1 MSDLKPPKKR
11 TPRNKSTVMNIS
23 ENSSNAPTSSARDH
37 DVFTKVKALLETGPT
52 EAITAVILEH
62 NAASATALIDLAEFF
77 FTNAYES
84 LATQAYLRLA
94 ELQPTEGGHFG
105 RLGDLA
111 LRRND
116 PLTAAQVFRKAL
128 TLFTTPPDWAFIGL
142 GNALELL
149 GDFSGALACL
159 TQVSANREIKARR
172 TQLEDLI
179 NSRHV
184 AVDIGMYIDACLTPV
199 KGYVETIRGHIALGW
214 IFDAENQRDVE
225 VEVLYRGKVVASA
238 LATETSALR
247 KDYASITRGKQFR
260 IELPVNALTGDSQS
274 LVFRDS
280 LSLTE
285 IPRFGYHPIQ
295 AEEFTVKL
303 EFTPPH
309 TLQLSFA
316 EVTPCVHRPVNLDVW
331 AGQHFVQNIL
341 CTDFGSTHVIT
352 LPESIL
358 ENSEYLFTVFCGHT
372 LVGNA
377 TFKITEADLSN
388 YSSYND
394 LMEIIV
400 DDPQLSNAPGPIR
413 TLLQKITRSALF
425 DVEFYAKSSK
435 KKFHDA
441 RDAAIHYLTHP
452 EFWLTP
458 TSAWLDPHFLH
469 ALGGKEVG
477 IQSIDKGDVTISPL
491 EWYIKQSWT
500 KDVGP
505 NPLFSNS
512 DYVARIAM
520 GVGSSLGN
528 APTLFDHWLHAAQKN
543 PISPSVLVNLAHISK
558 KLAQPTYSGSDVLSA
573 LLHWLTQD
581 RNPSFL
587 HPIWVTE
594 WLHQQHILHKAKTPR
609 DWLSAYRL
617 GLILGI
623 APHPVIQHSYNGNF
637 YQLVRKYELLC
648 WTTGVDHIE
657 NLCPLIIPDK
667 FYAQFGPC
675 EASLPSSTRKSGFYC
690 YLEADLAQEQPQ
702 FLLDFDADFITAQY
716 PGLLEFCHEKRAVGD
731 PNFIWA
737 RWLRLLRISGCY
749 ESSLAETTKEDVLTA
764 HELATLRSMRRS
776 LCSSHIQASFII
788 PSYARD
794 DLVMR
799 VILSL
804 AKSHTDTHTIEILIA
819 EDSDQVD
826 CAWILEYFLPF
837 AIIHKN
843 SKNLGFLLSC
853 NAAVSRSSGAI
864 IVLVNNDVLLH
875 KDALRE
881 LLLTFQMRSD
891 AAVVGGLILNVDGT
905 IQENG
910 GLIWN
915 DASAWNYHRNL
926 NPDEEHLRNVREVEY
941 VTGAW
946 IGIRRHVWDELGGF
960 DPHFVPAYCEEADL
974 CLSAA
979 ARGYKTYVNPH
990 SVVTHLEGAT
1000 MGSDT
1005 AADSLKA
1012 YQITNSRKLY
1022 NKWHSV
1028 LSVAHQPNAKISP
1041 FHTGRTHPNRF
1052 ITVVFDHYLPEYD
1065 RDAGSRTIFAI
1076 CEALT
1081 RIENNYVI
1089 FVPANNFRSRY
1100 AVALERMGIE
1110 CITGSQ
1116 GWSRFDHLLAEHS
1129 DTIRHVFVSRIDV
1142 ARRYKWHLDQMRCQK
1157 SLYIHDID
1165 TLRGFA
1171 YTPENP
1177 EFQKLTSVA
1186 IAAYINRHSD
1196 VFDQFNTI
1204 ISCSKDETQLLLP
1217 FLREKII
1224 EIFPYTFKPASEQ
1237 RANKTAKDIIFVGS
1251 YNHRPNQEGVEW
1263 FLYEVWPQLR
1273 ENLPDAKFHLVGSG
1287 FENTD
1292 FADHDNRIIVHGQV
1306 TDQTL
1311 RYLYSICRVSIA
1323 PLLSGAGIKGKLVE
1337 ACAIGLPCVGTE
1349 AAWQGL
1355 TPPAGYGYLSGT
1367 DATLTSRIVKTYK
1380 AYGDNI
1386 YKALIDHYQSNL
1398 AHQNHIDTVIPELIR
1413 NSR

>member
-1 MSDLKPPKKR
+1 MSNIKPPKKR
-11 TPRNKSTVMNIS
+11 ITRNKPAVPKMT
-23 ENSSNAPTSSARDH
+23 EPSSHAPTPSAGNH
-37 DVFTKVKALLETGPT
+37 DELIKVKSLLETGQT
-52 EAITAVILEH
+52 EAITAVILQQE
-62 NAASATALIDLAEFF
+62 AVSVPVLMDLADFLF
-77 FTNAYES
+77 QNAHES
-84 LATQAYLRLA
+84 LATQAYSRLA
-94 ELQPTEGGHFG
+94 ELQPTDGNHLG

-116 PLTAAQVFRKAL
+116 PLTAAQVFRKVL
-128 TLFTTPPDWAFIGL
+128 TLFATPPDWAFIGL

-149 GDFSGALACL
+149 GDFSGAVACL
-159 TQVSANREIKARR
+159 TQVSENREIKARLA
-172 TQLEDLI
+172 QLTEI
-179 NSRHV
+179 IEGGHV
-184 AVDIGMYIDACLTPV
+184 AVDIGTYIDTCTTPV
-199 KGYVETIRGHIALGW
+199 KGYTEAIQGHIALGW
-214 IFDAENQRDVE
+214 AFDAENPRDIE
-225 VEVLYRGKVVASA
+225 VEVLYCGKVVASG
-238 LATETSALR
+238 LATETCVLR
-247 KDYASITRGKQFR
+247 KDYPSLTRGKQFR
-260 IELPVNALTGDSQS
+260 IELPLNALTGDSQS

-280 LSLTE
+280 LSLVE
-285 IPRFGYHPIQ
+285 FPRFGYYPPQ
-295 AEEFTVKL
+295 TKEFTVEL
-303 EFTPPH
+303 EITPPY
-309 TLQLSFA
+309 TLKLSFSGVA
-316 EVTPCVHRPVNLDVW
+316 PCARGPVKLGIW
-331 AGQHFVQNIL
+331 AGQHFVQNIE
-341 CTDFGSTHVIT
+341 CVDFDSTPSIR

-358 ENSEYLFTVFCGHT
+358 GNSEYIFTVYWGHT

-388 YSSYND
+388 YFSHQD
-394 LMEIIV
+394 LMGLID
-400 DDPQLSNAPGPIR
+400 DDPKLLDAPGPIR

-425 DVEFYAKSSK
+425 DIDFYSISSK
-435 KKFHDA
+435 KTFNDV

-458 TSAWLDPHFLH
+458 TSAWLDPYFIG
-469 ALGGKEVG
+469 ALGGKG
-477 IQSIDKGDVTISPL
+477 ISAQAADDGDAIISPL
-491 EWYIKQSWT
+491 EWYIKQPWT
-500 KDVGP
+500 SDVGP
-505 NPLFSNS
+505 NSLFSNA
-512 DYVARIAM
+512 DYVARTAM
-520 GVGSSLGN
+520 GVGTSLGD
-528 APTLFDHWLHAAQKN
+528 APTLFDHWLQAAQKN
-543 PISPSVLVNLAHISK
+543 PVSPSVLVDLAYISK
-558 KLAQPTYSGSDVLSA
+558 QLSQSTYCGRDVVSA
-573 LLHWLTQD
+573 LLHWLTQE

-594 WLHQQHILHKAKTPR
+594 WLHQQHILQKTKVPK
-609 DWLSAYRL
+609 DWLGAYRL

-623 APHPVIQHSYNGNF
+623 SPHPVIQHSYDGNF

-648 WTTGVDHIE
+648 WTAGVDHIE

-667 FYAQFGPC
+667 FYAQFKPC
-675 EASLPSSTRKSGFYC
+675 DTSLPPDTRKSSFCC
-690 YLEADLAQEQPQ
+690 YLENNPTQEQPP
-702 FLLDFDADFITAQY
+702 FLSDFDKSFIAAQY
-716 PGLLEFCHEKRAVGD
+716 PGLLEFCHAKRAIGD

-737 RWLRLLRISGCY
+737 RWLRLLHISGCY
-749 ESSLAETTKEDVLTA
+749 ESSLAESDKEDVLTA
-764 HELATLRSMRRS
+764 HELATLRTMRRS
-776 LCSSHIQASFII
+776 LHSSPIQASFII

-799 VILSL
+799 VVLSL
-804 AKSHTDTHTIEILIA
+804 AKSHTDTHTIEILIS
-819 EDSDQVD
+819 EDSVQVD

-843 SKNLGFLLSC
+843 SKNLGFLLNC
-853 NAAVSRSSGAI
+853 NAAVARSSGEI
-864 IVLVNNDVLLH
+864 TVLVNNDVLLH
-875 KDALRE
+875 RDALRE
-881 LLLTFQMRSD
+881 LLLTFQIRSD
-891 AAVVGGLILNVDGT
+891 AAVVGGLILNSDGT

-926 NPDEEHLRNVREVEY
+926 SLDQEHLRNVREVEY

-960 DPHFVPAYCEEADL
+960 DPHFAPAYCEEADL

-1005 AADSLKA
+1005 AADTLKS

-1028 LSVAHQPNAKISP
+1028 LNVAHQPNAKISP
-1041 FHTGRTHPNRF
+1041 FHTGRTHHNRF
-1052 ITVVFDHYLPEYD
+1052 ITIVFDHYLPEYD

-1076 CEALT
+1076 CEALA

-1110 CITGSQ
+1110 CILGTQ
-1116 GWSRFDHLLAEHS
+1116 GWSRFDNLLTEYPE
-1129 DTIRHVFVSRIDV
+1129 TIRHVFVSRIDV
-1142 ARRYKWHLDQMRCQK
+1142 ARKYKWHLDQLRCQK

-1171 YTPENP
+1171 YTPEKP

-1186 IAAYINRHSD
+1186 VAAYVNRHKD

-1204 ISCSKDETQLLLP
+1204 ISCSKDETQLLQP
-1217 FLREKII
+1217 FLREKVQ

-1251 YNHRPNQEGVEW
+1251 YNHHPNQEGVEW
-1263 FLYEVWPQLR
+1263 FFHEIWPQLR

-1292 FADHDNRIIVHGQV
+1292 FTDRDNRIVVHGQV

-1337 ACAIGLPCVGTE
+1337 ACAIGLPCVGT
-1349 AAWQGL
+1349 AVAWQGL
-1355 TPPAGYGYLSGT
+1355 TLPAGYGYLSGT
-1367 DATLTSRIVKTYK
+1367 DATLASRITKTYK
-1380 AYGDNI
+1380 TYGENI
-1386 YKALIDHYQSNL
+1386 YKALIDHYRNNL
-1398 AHQNHIDTVIPELIR
+1398 AHQNHIDAVIPDLIR